1 VFSRDL
7 RINILISFGKSWKSV
22 ISVTERGGICIF
34 FLTIFFGH
42 YVNLQAGYVK
52 YATNSDFNR
61 GSLP

>member
-1 VFSRDL
+1 L
-7 RINILISFGKSWKSV
+7 RINILIFLGKIWKSV
-22 ISVTERGGICIF
+22 ILVTEHGGICIF

-52 YATNSDFNR
+52 RATNSDFNR